1 MRERKILNG
10 NFDRDLTKIIPTSLE
25 AENIAKEVEQKNF
38 TQGYSNIF
46 WTWSLQNFF
55 SKSFQKCVSFFAII
69 LSLESK
75 KSNNTYKRA
84 KVYVLI
90 KKFFPLAFA
99 EYPPTIW

>member
-46 WTWSLQNFF
+46 
-55 SKSFQKCVSFFAII
+55 
-69 LSLESK
+69 
-75 KSNNTYKRA
+75 
-84 KVYVLI
+84 
-90 KKFFPLAFA
+90 
-99 EYPPTIW
+99 